1 MSISNE
7 PEGDTPLDPDD
18 MEGLKH
24 PHVTTREQLNE
35 LEQSNILAGQQ
46 WVTGISDLTLDS
58 IFSAEFVLAL
68 HKNLFGDVWIWAGT
82 TRNKELSIGCDPFQ
96 IRPKLHN
103 FLEDAKC
110 WVEFNHFSSL
120 ELSARIQHK
129 LVEIHPFPNGN
140 GRHSR
145 IFTDVV
151 RIVLLKEPP
160 LNWAEGNLEK
170 VSEERKAYISCLK
183 EADKGDFSS
192 FVKYLENLGN

>member
-1 MSISNE
+1 MIIDE
-7 PEGDTPLDPDD
+7 PEGATPLDPDD

-46 WVTGISDLTLDS
+46 WVSGISGLTLDS
-58 IFSAEFVLAL
+58 IFSVEFVFAL
-68 HKNLFGDVWIWAGT
+68 HQNLFGDVWAWAGT
-82 TRNKELSIGCDPFQ
+82 SRKKELNIGCDPSL
-96 IRPKLHN
+96 IRHNLYN
-103 FLEDAKC
+103 FLEDAKY
-110 WVEFNHFSSL
+110 WVTFKHFSHL

-151 RIVLLKEPP
+151 RIVLLEEPP
-160 LNWAEGNLEK
+160 LNWAEGNLER

-183 EADKGDFSS
+183 EADKGDFAP